1 MDRDPMLKRLVR
13 TDDDIAPFLVRLFL
27 GIVMFPHG
35 AQKMLGWFGG
45 PGFDG
50 ALAFLTSGAHLPAA
64 IALLV
69 IVFEFF
75 GSLGLIFG
83 FLGRLSAFGI
93 LCVMVGAILTVHLPN
108 GFFMNWTGSQRGEGY
123 EYHLLVIGMALTV
136 IVKGSGRFSL
146 DRSLTLSAERAAEV
160 DEAEELLE
168 DR

>member
-1 MDRDPMLKRLVR
+1 MGDPWFKRLVR

-45 PGFDG
+45 PGFDD
-50 ALAFLTSGAHLPAA
+50 ALMFLTQKAHLPAA

-83 FLGRLSAFGI
+83 FFGRLSAFGI
-93 LCVMVGAILTVHLPN
+93 LCVMAGAVLTVHLPN
-108 GFFMNWTGSQRGEGY
+108 GFFMNWTGTQPGEGY
-123 EYHLLVIGMALTV
+123 EYHLLAIGMALTV

-146 DRSLTLSAERAAEV
+146 DRSLTLSAERAEAEV
-160 DEAEELLE
+160 EAEAPLE
-168 DR
+168 EP